1 VYSKK
6 LKHTKK
12 MKNSELLDLQTSAS
26 NQDNSNSSNENEN
39 VTKYVTLE
47 NSPFILVDIEG
58 RWGIVFGNQLVHE
71 QTFETVDDA
80 KKFID
85 TKPWSLILSACW
97 LYGNFINEHRDQLEQ
112 LNNTNI

>member
-1 VYSKK
+1 
-6 LKHTKK
+6 
-12 MKNSELLDLQTSAS
+12 MKNSELLNLQSSAS
-26 NQDNSNSSNENEN
+26 EADNSNYSNENEN

-71 QTFETVDDA
+71 QTFETVDEA
-80 KKFID
+80 KDFID

-112 LNNTNI
+112 LNNTKK